1 MTPTR
6 VVVVL
11 LLCGT
16 FLPTSSD
23 ATTTASITTTTG
35 TTTTADINGTTTTTP
50 ESAGSTVTTETP
62 CQDDPTMD
70 CAKLKLQCKDRRYD
84 DLLDKYC
91 KKTCNRCGLAST
103 TVACF
108 DAVSECEAWKTN
120 GFCNST
126 LYPDS
131 EKKKYCA
138 STCGLC

>member
-1 MTPTR
+1 MPR
-6 VVVVL
+6 RSHNG
-11 LLCGT
+11 LCKAEAPVQGQA
-16 FLPTSSD
+16 L
-23 ATTTASITTTTG
+23 
-35 TTTTADINGTTTTTP
+35 
-50 ESAGSTVTTETP
+50 
-62 CQDDPTMD
+62 
-70 CAKLKLQCKDRRYD
+70 RRPSGQVR
-84 DLLDKYC
+84 YC
-91 KKTCNRCGLAST
+91 KKTCDRCGLAST